1 MAHRHNQEAQ
11 IISLA
16 TGERNF
22 QVRSGLNPAKL
33 LANDARFSETEQ
45 ARLLLYGMSKGA
57 VAALTRGLARDLGPR
72 GITVNV
78 IQPGPTETEMNLDEN
93 VRALTRP
100 MIAIGRMGKD
110 TEQATSRTFEKKWYH
125 SLWLV

>member
-1 MAHRHNQEAQ
+1 
-11 IISLA
+11 
-16 TGERNF
+16 
-22 QVRSGLNPAKL
+22 
-33 LANDARFSETEQ
+33 
-45 ARLLLYGMSKGA
+45 MSKGA